1 MPKILTSTINL
12 PHEKWL
18 EYRRLGIGGSDAS
31 TIVGLNP
38 YSSLFK
44 LYADKKGLLQPIEDT
59 EIMRQGRDFEE
70 YVAKRFCEETGKKVR
85 RRNFMFQHDEY
96 DFMLADI
103 DRDIV
108 GENAG
113 LECKTTS
120 LFNKHDFENGEIPLY
135 YYVQMTHYM
144 AVMGYDK
151 MYLAVL
157 VLSKAFYWFEIERNE
172 EEISALIAAEN
183 DFWNNNI
190 LTGTPPEIDGSEA
203 TLDTVKAIYSG
214 DVDTDLSVTVSDNLM
229 VKYEGA
235 KSIYEESK
243 SQLDAVKA
251 EIQLKLGHSGYGE
264 SDRYKISWLPQSR
277 TTIDSKKLK
286 SEYPEAYAKCSK
298 KSETRVLRIKGIE
311 NGGKTNG

>member
-1 MPKILTSTINL
+1 MSRILVSTINL
-12 PHEKWL
+12 PHDKWL
-18 EYRRLGIGGSDAS
+18 EYRRLGIGGSDSS
-31 TIVGLNP
+31 TVVGLNP
-38 YSSLFK
+38 YNSLFK
-44 LYADKKGLLQPIEDT
+44 LYADKKGLIQHAEDT

-70 YVAKRFCEETGKKVR
+70 YVTKRFCEATGKKVR
-85 RRNFMFQHDEY
+85 RRNYMFQHNEY

-103 DRDIV
+103 DREII

-172 EEISALIAAEN
+172 EEISALIAAES

-190 LTGTPPEIDGSEA
+190 LTNKPPEIDGSEA
-203 TLDTVKAIYSG
+203 TIDAIKAIYGSDIDAESTVTISG
-214 DVDTDLSVTVSDNLM
+214 NLM
-229 VKYEGA
+229 IKYEGA

-243 SQLDAVKA
+243 AQFDTVKA
-251 EIQLKLGHSGYGE
+251 EIQSKLGHSGYGE
-264 SDRYKISWLPQSR
+264 SDKYRISWLPQSR
-277 TTIDSKKLK
+277 TTVDSKKLK
-286 SEYPEAYAKCSK
+286 SEYPEIYAKCSK
-298 KSETRVLRIKGIE
+298 KSETRVLRINEIKE
-311 NGGKTNG
+311 